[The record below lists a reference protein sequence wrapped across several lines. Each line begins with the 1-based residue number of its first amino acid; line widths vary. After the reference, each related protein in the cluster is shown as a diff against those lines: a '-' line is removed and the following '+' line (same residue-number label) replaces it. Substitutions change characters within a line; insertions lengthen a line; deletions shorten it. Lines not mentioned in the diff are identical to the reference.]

1 MKKSRLTAVLI
12 ILTLVMP
19 GGTYTAAVYPRVLTL
34 TQAVDC
40 AVSTSYEVRKAKND
54 MQLKNIELKQAIQA
68 IKDIRK
74 KENTIQFSL
83 LFNIKFPQ
91 QHALP
96 KEIEL
101 LMKVPQ
107 IQSDLKDLQRKAGQ
121 AKLNAVMSCK
131 TAYFNTV
138 ELMEGCTLLENR
150 IASAKSTYSRLSR
163 DYLMGNA
170 NKADA
175 EEAGSSIGK
184 LEKEYQSSLI
194 RFENAKNKL
203 SEITGVDVTTSY
215 TFSKDFSELQLQR
228 KQLGSVIEHALK
240 NDYKVYKAELA
251 HKISSTNVEL
261 LRNIYNNRW
270 GSMVSAIENEIA
282 KNGPIDFDTFRE
294 KYETALDNIE
304 RPYQGS
310 FKIRILFITISIP
323 KEWLRGELSG
333 IRYFEDQKY
342 SLYLALMERETAA
355 KEEAQARK
363 ALSSQ
368 IEDEFNGLLEL
379 RSAYTGSLNE
389 IDRVRLQYERIRK
402 LNLTG
407 DASFTDVES
416 AKNDVLSA
424 ESMVLSS
431 LIAYNKSLASFD
443 FNTAGAVSGLLSGL
457 SVNPGGQYASGISW
471 LTEESDDSK
480 PLWYLNT
487 LIDEYKFIFGV
498 SIPEGSGI
506 DATHYELCTED
517 GKLIG
522 KRTSTDKTVSHLPL
536 AYQGTTKLIV
546 KLYKQE
552 SLIYTS
558 EIDAADYSG
567 ILELAAVTPEAGQ
580 ADVLRPASG
589 SLIGSWA
596 IIENGDKYT
605 SRLVLQMDKKW
616 DIGYYELETYS
627 GSRIGDSK
635 IPIDAPLSHLSII
648 FYSPEKLIL
657 RLYDAGG
664 SSFGEAVTVNDM
676 GSMVVK
682 MK

>member
-1 MKKSRLTAVLI
+1 MKRSRLTAILI

-19 GGTYTAAVYPRVLTL
+19 GSTCRAAVYPRVLTL
-34 TQAVDC
+34 AQAVDC

-54 MQLKNIELKQAIQA
+54 TQLKNIELKQAIQA
-68 IKDIRK
+68 IRDIRK

-96 KEIEL
+96 KEIDL
-101 LMKVPQ
+101 LMKVPK
-107 IQSDLKDLQRKAGQ
+107 IQSDLKDLQRKAAQ
-121 AKLNAVMSCK
+121 AKLTAVMSCK

-138 ELMEGCTLLENR
+138 ELMEGCLLLENR

-163 DYLMGNA
+163 DYLTGNA
-170 NKADA
+170 NKSDV
-175 EEAGSSIGK
+175 EEAESGIGK
-184 LEKEYQSSLI
+184 LEKEYQTSLI

-203 SEITGVDVTTSY
+203 SEITGVDVTSSY

-240 NDYKVYKAELA
+240 NDYKVYKTELA

-270 GSMVSAIENEIA
+270 GSMVGAIENEIA
-282 KNGPIDFDTFRE
+282 KNGPIDFETFRE
-294 KYETALDNIE
+294 KYEAALDNIE

-333 IRYFEDQKY
+333 IRYFDDRKY
-342 SLYLALMERETAA
+342 ALYVALMEREAAA

-368 IEDEFNGLLEL
+368 IGDEFNGLLEL
-379 RSAYTGSLNE
+379 WSAYTGSLNE
-389 IDRVRLQYERIRK
+389 TDRVRLQYERIKK

-443 FNTAGAVSGLLSGL
+443 FTTAGAVSGLLSGV
-457 SVNPGGQYASGISW
+457 SANEGGQYASGISW
-471 LTEESDDSK
+471 VTEESGGSK
-480 PLWYLNT
+480 PVWYLNT

-498 SIPEGSGI
+498 SIPEGMGI

-522 KRTSTDKTVSHLPL
+522 SRTSTDKTISHLPL

-558 EIDAADYSG
+558 EIDAADYG
-567 ILELAAVTPEAGQ
+567 GVLALQPVTPQAGQ
-580 ADVLRPASG
+580 EDILRPASG

-596 IIENGDKYT
+596 VIENADKYT

-616 DIGYYELETYS
+616 DMAYYELETDS
-627 GSRIGDSK
+627 GSKIGDSK
-635 IPIDAPLSHLSII
+635 IPIDTPLSHLSII

-657 RLYDAGG
+657 RLYDSEEG
-664 SSFGEAVTVNDM
+664 SFGDAVIVNDM
-676 GSMVVK
+676 GSQVVK